1 METTTMKIEWQDSY
15 RTGNDRI
22 DQQHEVLIEYANSV
36 FEMSGL
42 AGQRL
47 AIMQLYAH
55 LRTHLADE
63 EALMRESKFPDYMSH
78 RHLHIDMLARMNTIS
93 ASIGRRQATDEEVH
107 VFITKWVLVHFAT
120 EDAKIAAHVRQRAV

>member
-1 METTTMKIEWQDSY
+1 MKIEWQDSY
-15 RTGNDRI
+15 RTGNERI
-22 DQQHEVLIEYANSV
+22 DEQHEILIAYANSV
-36 FEMSGL
+36 FEMNGH

-63 EALMRESKFPDYMSH
+63 EALMRESKFPEYMSH
-78 RHLHIDMLARMNTIS
+78 RQLHNDMLGRMNTIS

-107 VFITKWVLVHFAT
+107 DFITKWVLVHIAT
-120 EDAKIAAHVRQRAV
+120 EDVKIAAHVRQRAV